1 MNSLSLRYGLA
12 GIVGLIFLLSGCA
25 TRNVP
30 PYTIDDFPDER
41 ADGLSGLTSDE
52 NMDLWT
58 IQERRQH
65 LLRIQN
71 TPDGLK
77 AQSLPIIGI
86 PQEIDLEAI
95 TYLSVNTFA
104 LGSESEA
111 TERNGDNVYI
121 VEVSN
126 NKAQVTKTIPV
137 PYHHWRTHPESNHG
151 IEALCFANQQLL
163 VGIEKVIEE
172 NGQRYAPLLL
182 HSLQTAQAHP
192 LKLQLTTTKGKLS
205 AMACRHLPQEDRMQI
220 FAIERHF
227 GIGRILKFSI
237 DKSLKMSS
245 VEIVYDFAPEIK
257 DLPNIE
263 GISFGL
269 DGKLYMISDNNF
281 GRITG
286 PTKVITLPTP

>member
-1 MNSLSLRYGLA
+1 MNCFFLRYGLA
-12 GIVGLIFLLSGCA
+12 GIAGVVFLISACTTKSIPA
-25 TRNVP
+25 
-30 PYTIDDFPDER
+30 YTIHDFSDER

-65 LLRIQN
+65 LLRMQS
-71 TPDGLK
+71 TPEGFK
-77 AQSLPIIGI
+77 TQSLPIIGI

-95 TYLSVNTFA
+95 TYLGEQTFA

-111 TERNGDNVYI
+111 TERNDDKVYI
-121 VEVSN
+121 VEIN
-126 NKAQVTKTIPV
+126 NDEAQVTKIISI
-137 PYHHWRTHPESNHG
+137 PYHHWNTQPESNHG
-151 IEALCFANQQLL
+151 IEALCYAEQQLI
-163 VGIEKVIEE
+163 VGIEKVFEE

-182 HSLQTAQAHP
+182 YSLQTAQAHP
-192 LKLQLTTTKGKLS
+192 LRLKLTTTKGKIS
-205 AMACRHLPQEDRMQI
+205 AMACRHLPQEERIEI

-237 DKSLKMSS
+237 DKNLKISS

-263 GISFGL
+263 GISFGRN
-269 DGKLYMISDNNF
+269 GELYMISDNNF

-286 PTKVITLPTP
+286 PTKVIKLTKY